1 MPNVGSTIFF
11 FFFFGPRGR
20 NDKIKN
26 REKAEPLVCNYERM
40 DHLKEGQTL
49 AAVQRC
55 TI

>member
-1 MPNVGSTIFF
+1 MPNVGSTN
-11 FFFFGPRGR
+11 FFGPRGR

-40 DHLKEGQTL
+40 DPLKEGKTL
-49 AAVQRC
+49 AVVRWC